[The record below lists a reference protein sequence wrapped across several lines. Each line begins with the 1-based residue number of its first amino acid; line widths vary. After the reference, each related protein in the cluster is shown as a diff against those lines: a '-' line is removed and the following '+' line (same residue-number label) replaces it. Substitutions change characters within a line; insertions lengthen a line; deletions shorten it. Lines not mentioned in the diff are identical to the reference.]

1 MFAKK
6 KHALVSH
13 VRARVRKVTSNIMG
27 GTNSKQQPKS
37 TQSTETSSA
46 NKLESSVDPP
56 ANKLESS
63 VDPPSNERKGSSQ
76 EHHEI
81 ERYQNVFKTYYA
93 TLCDAIPAEEVLPHL
108 VSNDVITVREMEDI
122 LVEKT
127 TFRQARALLNGP
139 IWRSISGG
147 YPNAFVT
154 LLCVLRSIHSCE
166 TLCEAICRQLGISC
180 EVMSN
185 ESREFN
191 YRLLWFNNNV
201 YNYVLLLCIA

>member
-1 MFAKK
+1 MR
-6 KHALVSH
+6 ALCSD
-13 VRARVRKVTSNIMG
+13 TMG
-27 GTNSKQQPKS
+27 GSNSKEQPKS

-56 ANKLESS
+56 SS
-63 VDPPSNERKGSSQ
+63 ERKESSQ
-76 EHHEI
+76 EHHDT

-93 TLCDAIPAEEVLPHL
+93 RLCDAIPVEEVLPHL

-127 TFRQARALLNGP
+127 TFRQARALLNEP

-147 YPNAFVT
+147 YPKVFVT
-154 LLCVLRSIHSCE
+154 LLYVLRSVRSCE
-166 TLCEAICRQLGISC
+166 ALCDEICRKLGISC

-191 YRLLWFNNNV
+191 YRLLWLNTNV
-201 YNYVLLLCIA
+201 YNYVLIIILLTHNR

>member
-1 MFAKK
+1 M
-6 KHALVSH
+6 
-13 VRARVRKVTSNIMG
+13 RKVTSNIMG

-46 NKLESSVDPP
+46 NKL
-56 ANKLESS
+56 KSS
-63 VDPPSNERKGSSQ
+63 VDPPSNERKEFSQ
-76 EHHEI
+76 EHHDT

-93 TLCDAIPAEEVLPHL
+93 TLCDAIPVEEVLPHL

-122 LVEKT
+122 LVERT

-147 YPNAFVT
+147 YPKAFVT
-154 LLCVLRSIHSCE
+154 LLCVLRSIRSCE
-166 TLCEAICRQLGISC
+166 ALCDEICRKLGISC

-191 YRLLWFNNNV
+191 YRLLWFNNYV
-201 YNYVLLLCIA
+201 YNCYA